1 MAYKIKIDT
10 EANDDI
16 QQAII
21 WYNKQKKGLGSKFL
35 KAINNH
41 FDSLKIKQHYQQR
54 YKNVH
59 CLPLKKYPYMI
70 HFTIDDDSKIVAIR
84 AVFHTSRNPDIPKP
98 FSFSGI

>member
-16 QQAII
+16 QQAIT

-41 FDSLKIKQHYQQR
+41 FESLKKKPHYHNDTKMFIAYR
-54 YKNVH
+54 SKN
-59 CLPLKKYPYMI
+59 I
-70 HFTIDDDSKIVAIR
+70 HI
-84 AVFHTSRNPDIPKP
+84 
-98 FSFSGI
+98 